1 MFDFIINASLK
12 QRLIVLGVS
21 LLLIIYGPLTV
32 RQMPVDVFP
41 DLNKPMVTLMTEA
54 GGMAPEEVEQLIT
67 FPVESAMNGMPGV
80 TRVRSVSGIG
90 LSVVYVEF
98 EWGSEIYRNR
108 QQIAERLNLVRE
120 QLPQGI
126 VPQMGPISSIMGE
139 ILLIALPADPDKAS
153 PMQVREYADWVMRPR
168 LLTIPGVAQV
178 IPIGGQVKQYRVEPD
193 LARLQ
198 AVGVTLAEL
207 EAALKN
213 FGGNTAGGFVDA
225 GGREYLIRNIGRTTR
240 LVDLQNQPVATRN
253 GQPILLRQVAAV
265 TFAAGVKRGDASFK
279 GKPAVI
285 LSVQKQPT
293 ADSVELTRAVE
304 QAMAEMGKSLP
315 QGVDTPQFLFK
326 QANFIEASVRNVE
339 EALRDGA
346 IMVAVILFLFLA
358 NFRTTFI
365 SLTAIP
371 VSLLV
376 TALVFS
382 YFGLSINTMTLG
394 GLAIAIGELVDDAV
408 VDVENVLRRL
418 RENRTLPNPRSAL
431 EVIAAA
437 SKEVR
442 SGVVYATLIVV
453 LVFIPL
459 FALPGIEGRLFTP
472 LGVAYIVSILASMA
486 VAMTITPVLCYYL
499 LPKMKHIDHGDSA
512 LVRKLK
518 AWDERLLNWSFD
530 RARAL
535 LIGAVAVV
543 VVALASIP
551 FFAKSFLPP
560 FNEGTLT
567 VNVVLNPGSSLAESN
582 QIGAQAENI
591 LLAVPEVTEV
601 GRRTGRAELDEHAE
615 GVHYSEIEVDLKASE
630 RDREA
635 IIADIR
641 QRLAILPAVVNV
653 GQPISHR
660 LDHLL
665 SGVRAQIAL
674 KIFGDDLDTLRGL
687 AGDLKERLAKI
698 PGITDLQ
705 IEKQVLIP
713 QYKIHLDYDAAA
725 RYGVASGELLQR
737 LEQLLAGE
745 RVGQVIEGN
754 RRFDLTLRLPEE
766 ARGERGLENLLIE
779 TPGGRVPLSLLAR
792 IEDGEGPNQIGRENT
807 RRRIVISAN
816 TDGSDMSRIIADIR
830 GEIDK
835 KPVPEGYF
843 TLLEG
848 QFQAQEQAAKLIA
861 LLAVV
866 SLTMIYLVLY
876 SRYRSAVL
884 TGIIMGNVPLA
895 LVGSVVAL
903 WISGQPLSV
912 AALVGFITLTGIATR
927 NGILKISHYINLCAF
942 EGEVFGRQMIVRGSL
957 ERLTPVLMTALVA
970 AFALTPLMLS
980 ADAPGKEILH
990 PVAVVI
996 FGGLISST
1004 LLDTLL
1010 TPVMFWLYGEKPLQ
1024 RLLAEKA
1031 EESF

>member
-21 LLLIIYGPLTV
+21 LLLVIYGALTV

-193 LARLQ
+193 PARLQ

-253 GQPILLRQVAAV
+253 GQPILLRQVASV
-265 TFAAGVKRGDASFK
+265 TFAPGVKRGDASFK

-304 QAMAEMGKSLP
+304 QALAEMGKSLP

-326 QANFIEASVRNVE
+326 QANFIEASVSNVE

-418 RENRTLPNPRSAL
+418 RENRSLPNPRSAL

-543 VVALASIP
+543 VIALASIP

-567 VNVVLNPGSSLAESN
+567 VNVVLNPGSSLVESN
-582 QIGAQAENI
+582 QIGTQAENI

-615 GVHYSEIEVDLKASE
+615 GVHYSEIEVDLKASG

-641 QRLAILPAVVNV
+641 QRLAVLPAVVNV

-687 AGDLKERLAKI
+687 AGELKERLAKI

-779 TPGGRVPLSLLAR
+779 TSTGRVPLSQLAR

-861 LLAVV
+861 LLAIV

-884 TGIIMGNVPLA
+884 TAIIMGNVPLA
-895 LVGSVVAL
+895 LVGSVIAL

-942 EGEVFGRQMIVRGSL
+942 EGEVFGRAMIVRGSL

-970 AFALTPLMLS
+970 AFALTPLLLS
-980 ADAPGKEILH
+980 ADAAGKEILH

-1010 TPVMFWLYGEKPLQ
+1010 TPVMFWLFGDKPLQ

>member
-1 MFDFIINASLK
+1 VFDFIINASLK

-21 LLLIIYGPLTV
+21 LLLIIYGALTV

-108 QQIAERLNLVRE
+108 QQISERLNLVRE

-139 ILLIALPADPDKAS
+139 ILLIALPADPEKAS

-418 RENRTLPNPRSAL
+418 RENRSLINPRSAL

-512 LVRKLK
+512 LVKKLK

-779 TPGGRVPLSLLAR
+779 TPTGRVPLSLLAR

-830 GEIDK
+830 DEIDK

-861 LLAVV
+861 LLAIV

-884 TGIIMGNVPLA
+884 TAIIMGNVPLA
-895 LVGSVVAL
+895 LVGSVIAL

-942 EGEVFGRQMIVRGSL
+942 EGEVFGRKMIVRGSL

-970 AFALTPLMLS
+970 AFALTPLLLS

-1031 EESF
+1031 QESF

>member
-21 LLLIIYGPLTV
+21 LLLIIYGALTV

-193 LARLQ
+193 PARLQ
-198 AVGVTLAEL
+198 AVGVSLSEL
-207 EAALKN
+207 ETALKN

-253 GQPILLRQVAAV
+253 GQPILLRQVASV
-265 TFAAGVKRGDASFK
+265 TFAPGVKRGDASFK

-293 ADSVELTRAVE
+293 ADSVKLTRAVE
-304 QAMAEMGKSLP
+304 QALAEMGKSLP

-326 QANFIEASVRNVE
+326 QANFIEASVNNVE

-418 RENRTLPNPRSAL
+418 RENRILPNPRSAL

-512 LVRKLK
+512 LVRQLK

-535 LIGAVAVV
+535 LICAVAVV

-582 QIGAQAENI
+582 QIGTQAENI

-615 GVHYSEIEVDLKASE
+615 GVHYTEIEVDLKASG

-641 QRLAILPAVVNV
+641 QRLAVLPAVVNV

-725 RYGVASGELLQR
+725 RYGVASGDLLQR

-745 RVGQVIEGN
+745 RIGQVIEGN
-754 RRFDLTLRLPEE
+754 RRFDLTLRLPED
-766 ARGERGLENLLIE
+766 ARSERGLENLLIE

-884 TGIIMGNVPLA
+884 TAIIMGNVPLA

-927 NGILKISHYINLCAF
+927 NGS
-942 EGEVFGRQMIVRGSL
+942 
-957 ERLTPVLMTALVA
+957 
-970 AFALTPLMLS
+970 
-980 ADAPGKEILH
+980 
-990 PVAVVI
+990 
-996 FGGLISST
+996 
-1004 LLDTLL
+1004 
-1010 TPVMFWLYGEKPLQ
+1010 
-1024 RLLAEKA
+1024 
-1031 EESF
+1031 

>member
-21 LLLIIYGPLTV
+21 LLLVIYGALTV

-193 LARLQ
+193 PARLQ

-253 GQPILLRQVAAV
+253 GQPILLRQVASV
-265 TFAAGVKRGDASFK
+265 TFAPGVKRGDASFK

-304 QAMAEMGKSLP
+304 QALAEMGKSLP

-326 QANFIEASVRNVE
+326 QANFIEASVSNVE

-418 RENRTLPNPRSAL
+418 RENRSLPNPRSAL

-543 VVALASIP
+543 VIALASIP

-567 VNVVLNPGSSLAESN
+567 VNVVLNPGSSLVESN
-582 QIGAQAENI
+582 QIGTQAENI

-615 GVHYSEIEVDLKASE
+615 GVHYSEIEVDLKASG

-641 QRLAILPAVVNV
+641 QRLAVLPAVVNV

-687 AGDLKERLAKI
+687 AGELKERLAKI

-779 TPGGRVPLSLLAR
+779 TSTGRVPLSLLAR

-835 KPVPEGYF
+835 KPMPEGYF

-884 TGIIMGNVPLA
+884 TAIIMGNVPLA
-895 LVGSVVAL
+895 LVGSVIAL

-942 EGEVFGRQMIVRGSL
+942 
-957 ERLTPVLMTALVA
+957 
-970 AFALTPLMLS
+970 
-980 ADAPGKEILH
+980 
-990 PVAVVI
+990 
-996 FGGLISST
+996 
-1004 LLDTLL
+1004 
-1010 TPVMFWLYGEKPLQ
+1010 
-1024 RLLAEKA
+1024 
-1031 EESF
+1031 

>member
-21 LLLIIYGPLTV
+21 LLLIIYGTLTV

-139 ILLIALPADPDKAS
+139 ILLIALPADPEKAS

-193 LARLQ
+193 PARLQ

-240 LVDLQNQPVATRN
+240 LIDLQNQPVATRN
-253 GQPILLRQVAAV
+253 GQPILLRQVASV
-265 TFAAGVKRGDASFK
+265 TFAPGVKRGDASFK

-304 QAMAEMGKSLP
+304 QALAEMGKSLP

-326 QANFIEASVRNVE
+326 QANFIEASVGNVE

-365 SLTAIP
+365 SLAAIP

-459 FALPGIEGRLFTP
+459 FALPGIEGRLFSP

-530 RARAL
+530 RAHLL
-535 LIGAVAVV
+535 LIGAGCVV

-582 QIGAQAENI
+582 RIGAQAENL

-630 RDREA
+630 RNREA

-641 QRLAILPAVVNV
+641 QRLAVLPAVVNV

-754 RRFDLTLRLPEE
+754 RRFDLTLRLPEA
-766 ARGERGLENLLIE
+766 ARGERGLANLLIE
-779 TPGGRVPLSLLAR
+779 TPTGRVPLSLLAR
-792 IEDGEGPNQIGRENT
+792 IEDGDGPNQIGRENT
-807 RRRIVISAN
+807 RRRIVVSAN

-848 QFQAQEQAAKLIA
+848 QFQAQEQAARLIA

-884 TGIIMGNVPLA
+884 TAIIMGNVPLA

-942 EGEVFGRQMIVRGSL
+942 EGEVFGRKMIVRGSL

-970 AFALTPLMLS
+970 AFALTPLLLS

-1010 TPVMFWLYGEKPLQ
+1010 TPVMFWLFGEKPLQ

-1031 EESF
+1031 QESF

>member
-1 MFDFIINASLK
+1 MFDRIINSSLK
-12 QRLIVLGVS
+12 QRLFVLGVS
-21 LLLIIYGPLTV
+21 LLLILYGALGV
-32 RQMPVDVFP
+32 RHMPVDVFP

-54 GGMAPEEVEQLIT
+54 GGMAPEEVEQLVT

-98 EWGSEIYRNR
+98 AWGSDLYRNR
-108 QQIAERLNLVRE
+108 QQVAERLNLVRE
-120 QLPQGI
+120 QLPQGV

-139 ILLIALPADPDKAS
+139 ILLIALPADPEKVS

-168 LLTIPGVAQV
+168 LLTIPGVSQV
-178 IPIGGQVKQYRVEPD
+178 IPIGGEVRQYRVEPD
-193 LARLQ
+193 PVRLQ
-198 AVGVTLAEL
+198 ATGVTLGEL
-207 EAALKN
+207 ESALKN

-225 GGREYLIRNIGRTTR
+225 GGREYLIRNLGRTTR
-240 LVDLQNQPVATRN
+240 LEDLQNQPVATRN

-265 TFAAGVKRGDASFK
+265 GFAPAVKRGDGSFR
-279 GKPAVI
+279 GRPAVI
-285 LSVQKQPT
+285 LSVQKQPS
-293 ADSVELTRAVE
+293 AASIELTRAIEKALDEMNRNLPPGVE
-304 QAMAEMGKSLP
+304 K
-315 QGVDTPQFLFK
+315 PQFLFR
-326 QANFIEASVRNVE
+326 QANFIEASVNNVA

-346 IMVAVILFLFLA
+346 IMVAIILFLFLG

-371 VSLLV
+371 ISLLL
-376 TALVFS
+376 TALLFRH
-382 YFGLSINTMTLG
+382 FDLSINTMTLG

-418 RENRTLPNPRSAL
+418 RQNRTLANPKTAL

-472 LGVAYIVSILASMA
+472 LGVAYIVSILASMV
-486 VAMTITPVLCYYL
+486 VAMTLTPVLCYYL
-499 LPKMKHIDHGDSA
+499 LPRMKRIDHGDNA
-512 LVRKLK
+512 LVMRLK
-518 AWDERLLNWSFD
+518 AWDERLLDWSFE
-530 RARAL
+530 RRRVL
-535 LIGAVAVV
+535 LAGATIAVV
-543 VVALASIP
+543 AALATIP
-551 FFAKSFLPP
+551 FFPKSFLPP

-567 VNVVLNPGSSLAESN
+567 VNVVLNPGSSLAEAN
-582 QIGAQAENI
+582 RIGTQAERI
-591 LLAVPEVTEV
+591 LLTLPEVAEV

-615 GVHYSEIEVDLKASE
+615 GVHYTEIELDLKGSGRA
-630 RDREA
+630 RET

-641 QRLAILPAVVNV
+641 QRLAVLPAVVNV

-674 KIFGDDLDTLRGL
+674 KIFGDDLDTLRDL
-687 AGDLKERLAKI
+687 AADLKDRLGRIA
-698 PGITDLQ
+698 GMTDLQ

-713 QYKIHLDYDAAA
+713 QYKIHLDYDAAS
-725 RYGVASGELLQR
+725 RHGVAAGELLQR

-745 RVGQVIEGN
+745 RLGQVIEGN
-754 RRFDLTLRLPEE
+754 RRFDLTLRLPEN
-766 ARGERGLENLLIE
+766 ARSERELSYLLIE
-779 TPGGRVPLSLLAR
+779 TPTGWVPLSRLAA
-792 IEDGEGPNQIGRENT
+792 IEDGDGSNQIGRENT
-807 RRRIVISAN
+807 RRRILISAN

-830 GEIDK
+830 AEIDR
-835 KPVPEGYF
+835 KPLPEGYF
-843 TLLEG
+843 PLLEG
-848 QFQAQEQAAKLIA
+848 QFQAQEEATRLIA
-861 LLAVV
+861 VLALV
-866 SLTMIYLVLY
+866 SLTMITLVLY

-884 TGIIMGNVPLA
+884 TGIILGNVPLA
-895 LVGSVVAL
+895 LVGSVAAL
-903 WISGQPLSV
+903 WLSGQALSV
-912 AALVGFITLTGIATR
+912 AALVGFITLTGIAIR

-942 EGEVFGRQMIVRGSL
+942 EGEVFGRKMIVRGSL

-970 AFALTPLMLS
+970 AFALTPLLLS

-1010 TPVMFWLYGEKPLQ
+1010 TPVLFWWFGEKPLQ

-1031 EESF
+1031 QDIF

>member
-21 LLLIIYGPLTV
+21 LLLIIYGALTV

-193 LARLQ
+193 PARLQ
-198 AVGVTLAEL
+198 AVGVSLAEV

-253 GQPILLRQVAAV
+253 GQPILLRQVASV
-265 TFAAGVKRGDASFK
+265 TFAPGVKRGDASFK

-293 ADSVELTRAVE
+293 ADSVKLTRAVE
-304 QAMAEMGKSLP
+304 QALAEMGKSLP

-326 QANFIEASVRNVE
+326 QANFIEASVNNVE

-418 RENRTLPNPRSAL
+418 RENQTLPNPRSAL

-530 RARAL
+530 RAQAL

-615 GVHYSEIEVDLKASE
+615 GVHYSEIEVDLKPSE
-630 RDREA
+630 RGREA

-687 AGDLKERLAKI
+687 AGDLKERLSKI
-698 PGITDLQ
+698 QGITDLQ

-754 RRFDLTLRLPEE
+754 RRFDLTLRLPED

-779 TPGGRVPLSLLAR
+779 TSTGRVPLSLLAR

-884 TGIIMGNVPLA
+884 TAIIMGNVPLA
-895 LVGSVVAL
+895 LVGSVIAL

-942 EGEVFGRQMIVRGSL
+942 EGEVFGRKMIVRGSL

-970 AFALTPLMLS
+970 AFALTPLLLS

-1010 TPVMFWLYGEKPLQ
+1010 TPVMFWLFGEKPLQ

-1031 EESF
+1031 QESF

>member
-1 MFDFIINASLK
+1 VFDFIINASLK

-21 LLLIIYGPLTV
+21 LLLIIYGALTV

-139 ILLIALPADPDKAS
+139 ILLIALPADPEKAS

-265 TFAAGVKRGDASFK
+265 TFAPGVKRGDASFK

-371 VSLLV
+371 VSLLA

-418 RENRTLPNPRSAL
+418 RENRILPNPRSAL

-499 LPKMKHIDHGDSA
+499 LPKMKHIDHGDSV
-512 LVRKLK
+512 LVRQLK

-535 LIGAVAVV
+535 LICAVAVV

-615 GVHYSEIEVDLKASE
+615 GVHYTEIEVDLKASE

-766 ARGERGLENLLIE
+766 ARGARGLENLLIE
-779 TPGGRVPLSLLAR
+779 TSTGRVPLSLLAR

-830 GEIDK
+830 AEIAK
-835 KPVPEGYF
+835 KPMPEGYF
-843 TLLEG
+843 PLLEG
-848 QFQAQEQAAKLIA
+848 QFQAQEQAARLIA
-861 LLAVV
+861 LLAIV

-884 TGIIMGNVPLA
+884 TAIIMGNVPLA

-942 EGEVFGRQMIVRGSL
+942 EGEVFGRKMIVRGSL

-970 AFALTPLMLS
+970 AFALTPLLLS

-1031 EESF
+1031 QESF

>member
-21 LLLIIYGPLTV
+21 LLLIIYGALTV

-139 ILLIALPADPDKAS
+139 ILLIALPADPDKVS

-193 LARLQ
+193 PARLQ
-198 AVGVTLAEL
+198 AVGVSLSEL
-207 EAALKN
+207 ETALKN

-253 GQPILLRQVAAV
+253 GQPILLRQVASV
-265 TFAAGVKRGDASFK
+265 TFAPGVKRGDASFK

-293 ADSVELTRAVE
+293 ADSVKLTRAVE
-304 QAMAEMGKSLP
+304 QALAEMGKSLP

-326 QANFIEASVRNVE
+326 QANFIEASVNNVE

-418 RENRTLPNPRSAL
+418 RENRILPNPRSAL

-512 LVRKLK
+512 LVRQLK

-535 LIGAVAVV
+535 LICAVAVV

-582 QIGAQAENI
+582 QIGTQAENI

-615 GVHYSEIEVDLKASE
+615 GVHYTEIEVDLKASG

-641 QRLAILPAVVNV
+641 QRLAVLPAVVNV

-713 QYKIHLDYDAAA
+713 QYKVHLDDDAAA
-725 RYGVASGELLQR
+725 RYGVASGDLLQR

-745 RVGQVIEGN
+745 RIGQVI
-754 RRFDLTLRLPEE
+754 
-766 ARGERGLENLLIE
+766 
-779 TPGGRVPLSLLAR
+779 
-792 IEDGEGPNQIGRENT
+792 
-807 RRRIVISAN
+807 
-816 TDGSDMSRIIADIR
+816 
-830 GEIDK
+830 
-835 KPVPEGYF
+835 
-843 TLLEG
+843 
-848 QFQAQEQAAKLIA
+848 
-861 LLAVV
+861 
-866 SLTMIYLVLY
+866 
-876 SRYRSAVL
+876 
-884 TGIIMGNVPLA
+884 
-895 LVGSVVAL
+895 
-903 WISGQPLSV
+903 
-912 AALVGFITLTGIATR
+912 
-927 NGILKISHYINLCAF
+927 
-942 EGEVFGRQMIVRGSL
+942 
-957 ERLTPVLMTALVA
+957 
-970 AFALTPLMLS
+970 
-980 ADAPGKEILH
+980 
-990 PVAVVI
+990 
-996 FGGLISST
+996 
-1004 LLDTLL
+1004 
-1010 TPVMFWLYGEKPLQ
+1010 
-1024 RLLAEKA
+1024 
-1031 EESF
+1031 

>member
-21 LLLIIYGPLTV
+21 LLLVIYGALTV

-193 LARLQ
+193 PARMQ

-253 GQPILLRQVAAV
+253 GQPILLRQVASV
-265 TFAAGVKRGDASFK
+265 TFAPGVKRGDASFK

-304 QAMAEMGKSLP
+304 QALAEMGKSLP

-418 RENRTLPNPRSAL
+418 RENRSLPNPRSAL

-543 VVALASIP
+543 VIALASIP

-567 VNVVLNPGSSLAESN
+567 VNVVLNPGSSLVESN
-582 QIGAQAENI
+582 QIGTQAENI

-615 GVHYSEIEVDLKASE
+615 GVHYSEIEVDLKASG

-641 QRLAILPAVVNV
+641 QRLAVLPAVVNV

-687 AGDLKERLAKI
+687 AGELKERLAKI

-779 TPGGRVPLSLLAR
+779 TPTGRVPLSLLAR

-884 TGIIMGNVPLA
+884 TAIIMGNVPLA

-942 EGEVFGRQMIVRGSL
+942 EGEVFGRKMIVRGSL

-1031 EESF
+1031 QESF

>member
-1 MFDFIINASLK
+1 MFDFVINASLK
-12 QRLIVLGVS
+12 QRLIVLGVG
-21 LLLIIYGPLTV
+21 LLLVIYGALTA

-54 GGMAPEEVEQLIT
+54 GGMAPEEVEQLVT
-67 FPVESAMNGMPGV
+67 FPIESAMNGMPGV

-98 EWGSEIYRNR
+98 EWGTEIYRNR

-120 QLPQGI
+120 QLPAGI
-126 VPQMGPISSIMGE
+126 IPQMGPISSIMGE
-139 ILLIALPADPDKAS
+139 ILLIALPADPDKVS
-153 PMQVREYADWVMRPR
+153 PMQVREYADWVLRPR

-178 IPIGGQVKQYRVEPD
+178 IPIGGEVKQYRIEPD
-193 LARLQ
+193 PARLQ
-198 AVGVTLAEL
+198 ATSITLAEL
-207 EAALKN
+207 ESALAN
-213 FGGNTAGGFVDA
+213 FGGNTAGGFVNA
-225 GGREYLIRNIGRTTR
+225 GGREYLIRNLGRTTR
-240 LVDLQNQPVATRN
+240 LADLQNQPVATRN
-253 GQPILLRQVAAV
+253 GQPVLLRQVAEV
-265 TFAAGVKRGDASFK
+265 SFAAGVKRGDASFK

-293 ADSVELTRAVE
+293 ADSVTLTREVE
-304 QAMAEMGKSLP
+304 KALAAMGRSLP
-315 QGVDTPQFLFK
+315 QGMEAPQFLFK

-376 TALVFS
+376 TALVFR

-418 RENRTLPNPRSAL
+418 RENRKLAHPKPAL
-431 EVIAAA
+431 KVIAAA

-442 SGVVYATLIVV
+442 SGVVYATLIVA

-472 LGVAYIVSILASMA
+472 LGLAYIVSILASMV
-486 VAMTITPVLCYYL
+486 VAMTITPALCYYL
-499 LPKMKHIDHGDSA
+499 LPGMKRLDHGDSA
-512 LVRKLK
+512 LVARLK

-530 RARAL
+530 RSRIL
-535 LIGAVAVV
+535 LAGAAAAVA
-543 VVALASIP
+543 VALASVA
-551 FFAKSFLPP
+551 FFPKSFLPP

-567 VNVVLNPGSSLAESN
+567 VNVLLNPGTSLAESN
-582 QIGAQAENI
+582 RIGAQAETT
-591 LLAVPEVTEV
+591 LMTVPEVTEV

-630 RDREA
+630 RGRDA

-641 QRLAILPAVVNV
+641 SRLAALPAVTNV

-687 AGDLKERLAKI
+687 AGDMKERLAKI

-713 QYKIHLDYDAAA
+713 QYKIHLDYDAVA
-725 RYGVASGELLQR
+725 RYGVPAGELLQR
-737 LEQLLAGE
+737 LESVLAGE

-754 RRFDLTLRLPEE
+754 RRFDLTLRLPEDF
-766 ARGERGLENLLIE
+766 RGERGLANLLVE
-779 TPGGRVPLSLLAR
+779 TPTGRVPLSQLAR
-792 IEDGEGPNQIGRENT
+792 IEDGEGPNQVGRENT

-830 GEIDK
+830 AEIAA
-835 KPVPEGYF
+835 KPMPEGYF
-843 TLLEG
+843 PLLEG
-848 QFQAQEQAAKLIA
+848 QFQAQEESAKLIA
-861 LLAVV
+861 VLAVV
-866 SLTMIYLVLY
+866 SLTMIFLVLY
-876 SRYRSAVL
+876 SRYRSVVL
-884 TGIIMGNVPLA
+884 TAIIMGNVPLA
-895 LVGSVVAL
+895 LVGAVAAL

-942 EGEVFGRQMIVRGSL
+942 EGEVFGKKMIVRGSL

-970 AFALTPLMLS
+970 AFALTPLLLS

-996 FGGLISST
+996 FGGLVSST

-1010 TPVMFWLYGEKPLQ
+1010 TPVMFWLFGEEPLQ

-1031 EESF
+1031 HDTF

>member
-1 MFDFIINASLK
+1 
-12 QRLIVLGVS
+12 
-21 LLLIIYGPLTV
+21 
-32 RQMPVDVFP
+32 
-41 DLNKPMVTLMTEA
+41 
-54 GGMAPEEVEQLIT
+54 
-67 FPVESAMNGMPGV
+67 
-80 TRVRSVSGIG
+80 RSVSGIG

-98 EWGSEIYRNR
+98 EWGSEIFRNR

-139 ILLIALPADPDKAS
+139 ILLIALPADPDKVS

-193 LARLQ
+193 PARLQ
-198 AVGVTLAEL
+198 AVGVSLSEL
-207 EAALKN
+207 ETALKN

-265 TFAAGVKRGDASFK
+265 TFAPGVKRGDASFK

-582 QIGAQAENI
+582 QIG
-591 LLAVPEVTEV
+591 
-601 GRRTGRAELDEHAE
+601 
-615 GVHYSEIEVDLKASE
+615 
-630 RDREA
+630 
-635 IIADIR
+635 
-641 QRLAILPAVVNV
+641 
-653 GQPISHR
+653 
-660 LDHLL
+660 
-665 SGVRAQIAL
+665 
-674 KIFGDDLDTLRGL
+674 
-687 AGDLKERLAKI
+687 
-698 PGITDLQ
+698 
-705 IEKQVLIP
+705 
-713 QYKIHLDYDAAA
+713 
-725 RYGVASGELLQR
+725 
-737 LEQLLAGE
+737 
-745 RVGQVIEGN
+745 
-754 RRFDLTLRLPEE
+754 
-766 ARGERGLENLLIE
+766 
-779 TPGGRVPLSLLAR
+779 
-792 IEDGEGPNQIGRENT
+792 
-807 RRRIVISAN
+807 
-816 TDGSDMSRIIADIR
+816 
-830 GEIDK
+830 
-835 KPVPEGYF
+835 
-843 TLLEG
+843 
-848 QFQAQEQAAKLIA
+848 
-861 LLAVV
+861 
-866 SLTMIYLVLY
+866 
-876 SRYRSAVL
+876 
-884 TGIIMGNVPLA
+884 
-895 LVGSVVAL
+895 
-903 WISGQPLSV
+903 
-912 AALVGFITLTGIATR
+912 
-927 NGILKISHYINLCAF
+927 
-942 EGEVFGRQMIVRGSL
+942 
-957 ERLTPVLMTALVA
+957 
-970 AFALTPLMLS
+970 
-980 ADAPGKEILH
+980 
-990 PVAVVI
+990 
-996 FGGLISST
+996 
-1004 LLDTLL
+1004 
-1010 TPVMFWLYGEKPLQ
+1010 
-1024 RLLAEKA
+1024 
-1031 EESF
+1031 